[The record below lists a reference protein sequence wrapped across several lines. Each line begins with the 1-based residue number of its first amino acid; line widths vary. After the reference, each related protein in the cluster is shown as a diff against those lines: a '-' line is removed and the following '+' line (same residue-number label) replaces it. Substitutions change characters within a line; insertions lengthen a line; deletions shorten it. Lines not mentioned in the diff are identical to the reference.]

1 MEIKLSEF
9 NVLVLIAEKASKV
22 YAKSFFHC
30 QPSVTFKV
38 NQTGER
44 ISGTDLLHAGFS
56 SLQGEFYPDTQATGL
71 VWRKKEFIKE

>member
-1 MEIKLSEF
+1 M
-9 NVLVLIAEKASKV
+9 LVLIAEKASEV

-56 SLQGEFYPDTQATGL
+56 SLQGEFYRNIQVKVTGL
-71 VWRKKEFIKE
+71 VWGKKEFINMIKE